1 MMRRFLVIGLLL
13 VAAFIV
19 SPRPSSAAQDPR
31 DFVQGVCTQ
40 GLQAAASIVSA
51 PQRIVAFRQLFQA
64 AFDVPGIAQFA
75 LGLNWRYLNTQQQ
88 QEFVNLFGEYTAQA
102 YATALSQYAGAR
114 VKVGGV
120 SLSPAGEV
128 IVSSKIKRTGATPV
142 RVRWYLVDHGG
153 QYKIVDVVVE
163 GVSQR
168 ITGRNELAGVIQR
181 NNGRADTII
190 PVLRQLLAQNAARA
204 QFNDPSSGRR

>member
-1 MMRRFLVIGLLL
+1 MRRFLAIGSLLL
-13 VAAFIV
+13 AAAFIV

-31 DFVQGVCTQ
+31 GFVYGVCTQ
-40 GLQAAASIVSA
+40 GLQAVEANVPA
-51 PQRIVAFRQLFQA
+51 PQRIVVFRQLFQT

-88 QEFVNLFGEYTAQA
+88 QEFVDLFGEYSAQA
-102 YATALSQYAGAR
+102 YATALSQYTGAG
-114 VKVGGV
+114 VKLGGV
-120 SLSPAGEV
+120 SRSPAGEV
-128 IVSSKIKRTGATPV
+128 IVSSKIKRFGAAPV

-153 QYKIVDVVVE
+153 RYKIVDVVVE

-181 NNGRADTII
+181 NNGRADAII
-190 PVLRQLLAQNAARA
+190 PVMRQLLAQTRSAS
-204 QFNDPSSGRR
+204 P

>member
-1 MMRRFLVIGLLL
+1 MRRFLVIGSLLL
-13 VAAFIV
+13 AAAFIV

-31 DFVQGVCTQ
+31 DFVYGVCTQ
-40 GLQAAASIVSA
+40 GLQAVTANVPT
-51 PQRIVAFRQLFQA
+51 PQRIVVFRQLFQA
-64 AFDVPGIAQFA
+64 AFDVAGIAQFA
-75 LGLNWRYLNTQQQ
+75 LGLNWRYLNTEQQ

-114 VKVGGV
+114 VKLGGV

-128 IVSSKIKRTGATPV
+128 IVSSKIKLAGAAPV
-142 RVRWYLVDHGG
+142 RVRWYLVDHVG

-168 ITGRNELAGVIQR
+168 ITGRSELAGVIQR

-190 PVLRQLLAQNAARA
+190 PVLRQLLAQNASRAR
-204 QFNDPSSGRR
+204 

>member
-1 MMRRFLVIGLLL
+1 MVRRFLVIGSLLL
-13 VAAFIV
+13 AAAFIV
-19 SPRPSSAAQDPR
+19 APRPSSAAQDPR
-31 DFVQGVCTQ
+31 DFVYGVCTQ
-40 GLQAAASIVSA
+40 GLQAAANVPA

-114 VKVGGV
+114 VRLGGV

-128 IVSSKIKRTGATPV
+128 IVSSKIKRAGAAQV
-142 RVRWYLVDHGG
+142 RVRWYLVDHG
-153 QYKIVDVVVE
+153 
-163 GVSQR
+163 
-168 ITGRNELAGVIQR
+168 
-181 NNGRADTII
+181 
-190 PVLRQLLAQNAARA
+190 
-204 QFNDPSSGRR
+204 

>member
-1 MMRRFLVIGLLL
+1 MMRRFLVIGGLLL
-13 VAAFIV
+13 AAAFIV
-19 SPRPSSAAQDPR
+19 PPGPSSAAQDPR

-40 GLQAAASIVSA
+40 GLQAAGSNIPA
-51 PQRIVAFRQLFQA
+51 PQRLVAFRQLFQA

-75 LGLNWRYLNTQQQ
+75 LGLNWRFLNPQQQ
-88 QEFVNLFGEYTAQA
+88 QEYVNLFGEYTAQA
-102 YATALSQYAGAR
+102 YATALGQYAGAR

-120 SLSPAGEV
+120 SQSPAGEV
-128 IVSSKIKRTGATPV
+128 IVSSKIKRAGAAPV
-142 RVRWYLVDHGG
+142 RIRWYLVDQGG

-181 NNGRADTII
+181 NNGRPDTII
-190 PVLRQLLAQNAARA
+190 PVLRQLLAQNASRT
-204 QFNDPSSGRR
+204 Q

>member
-1 MMRRFLVIGLLL
+1 MMRRFLVIGSLLL
-13 VAAFIV
+13 AAAFIV

-40 GLQAAASIVSA
+40 GLQAAGSNVPA

-120 SLSPAGEV
+120 SASPAGEV
-128 IVSSKIKRTGATPV
+128 IVSSKIRRVGAAPV
-142 RVRWYLVDHGG
+142 RIRWYLVDHGD
-153 QYKIVDVVVE
+153 QFKIVDVVVE

-190 PVLRQLLAQNAARA
+190 PVLRQLLAQNASRT
-204 QFNDPSSGRR
+204 Q